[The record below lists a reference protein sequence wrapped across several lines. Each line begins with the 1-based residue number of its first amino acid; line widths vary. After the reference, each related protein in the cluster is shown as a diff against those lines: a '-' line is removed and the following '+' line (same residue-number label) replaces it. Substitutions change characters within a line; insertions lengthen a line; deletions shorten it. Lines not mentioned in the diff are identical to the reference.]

1 MIDKQHTFMNMEDE
15 HEYEQFYDF
24 SKTYENHPETAK
36 QENDKDAESKT
47 EEAEWE
53 DVDLED
59 ANEDDLEDDDDEI
72 NNADADE
79 KENKL

>member
-24 SKTYENHPETAK
+24 SKTYEDHPQAAK
-36 QENDKDAESKT
+36 QEPKQKEAKED
-47 EEAEWE
+47 EEDPEWE

-59 ANEDDLEDDDDEI
+59 ANDDEV
-72 NNADADE
+72 
-79 KENKL
+79 